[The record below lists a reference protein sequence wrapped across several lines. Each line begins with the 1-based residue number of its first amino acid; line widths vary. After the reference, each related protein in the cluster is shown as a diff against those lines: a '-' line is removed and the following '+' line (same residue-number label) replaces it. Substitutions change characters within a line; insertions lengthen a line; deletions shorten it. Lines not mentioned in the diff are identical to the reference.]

1 MADSTA
7 VIRLQSKFDFSWF
20 SRFKELYEPL
30 LADSA
35 VREIAVNFADVNYID
50 SSALGMLMLLKE
62 RADAAGKRVRLVQC
76 QGYAKELLTVA
87 NFQSKF
93 TME

>member
-1 MADSTA
+1 MTETSA

-20 SRFKELYEPL
+20 ARFKELYEPH
-30 LADSA
+30 LANAA
-35 VREIAVNFADVNYID
+35 VREIVVNFADVSYID

-62 RADAAGKRVRLVQC
+62 KAEAAGKKVRLTQC
-76 QGYAKELLTVA
+76 HGYAKELLTVA

-93 TME
+93 TMD